1 VGDRLTDKNMLC
13 CAFLSVNEYYTYS
26 VLYTQEC
33 FHSAGAPMNLHLE
46 QHRRDRNRF
55 RFYARDVGQ
64 DLFGTRCLWR
74 RWGRIG
80 TDGRARIDSF
90 GSEAA
95 AVGAATALSA
105 RKQRRGYALLP
116 EQLELPLWD

>member
-26 VLYTQEC
+26 VLYPQEF
-33 FHSAGAPMNLHLE
+33 FHYAGAPMNLHLE

-55 RFYARDVGQ
+55 RFYALNVCR
-64 DLFGTRCLWR
+64 DLFGAWCLWR

>member
-1 VGDRLTDKNMLC
+1 VGDVLTNKNTKC
-13 CAFLSVNEYYTYS
+13 CSFLFMNEYYAYRI
-26 VLYTQEC
+26 LYKKVS
-33 FHSAGAPMNLHLE
+33 FHSAGAPKILHLE
-46 QHRRDRNRF
+46 QQRRDQNRF
-55 RFYARDVGQ
+55 RFYALDVGQ

-90 GSEAA
+90 GSKAEP
-95 AVGAATALSA
+95 VGPATALSQ